1 MNKKSLKLSS
11 IILFYLL
18 AFLALTIIVDAHG
31 NHGKCKTTTT
41 TTTTTITKTSS
52 TCKATPTLKLKRD
65 KRGHGHGHGH
75 GHGDGDGDDDGH
87 CTKTATCT
95 HTKFACVTPPPT
107 CILDGKPCTGGAQN
121 CCGKVCCD
129 DGLCAGVGSTCTP
142 Q

>member
-52 TCKATPTLKLKRD
+52 TCKATPTLKLKNHGCGCDKD
-65 KRGHGHGHGH
+65 KRGHGNGNVH
-75 GHGDGDGDDDGH
+75 GH

-95 HTKFACVTPPPT
+95 LTKIACVTPPPT